1 MFSLIGF
8 IELGYWTAKVSSLFS
23 LLLMDT
29 ESEGLYGKER
39 TLGKK

>member
-8 IELGYWTAKVSSLFS
+8 IELGYWTAKFSSLFS
-23 LLLMDT
+23 LLAVDP
-29 ESEGLYGKER
+29 ESEGLYGKAR